1 MKKKIRLSTVIMP
14 MIFLIGLGIFLYPRI
29 SNYLLV
35 RSQTMVVEHYDYK
48 VKKLPQEK
56 KQEIKDKTNQYNQ
69 SRIESTPS
77 LGKTFGKEN
86 QQAKSTDTNAVDDEG
101 NQVFDVMQAML
112 GESLGT
118 IEIPKIALV
127 SPIYKGTSEE
137 ILQKGVGWLEG
148 SSLPSGGKG
157 THTVLTGHRGL
168 PTAELF
174 TNLPELKK
182 GDQFVITYTD
192 ELLAYEVDQI
202 LTVKPEETEALR
214 IDPEKD
220 QATLITCTPYM
231 VNSHRLYV
239 RGHRVP
245 YSQQKL
251 DKARPKKD
259 YSMALII
266 AGAVLVLLVIAIV
279 IWRREKLKEELGLKK
294 GSRQADR

>member
-1 MKKKIRLSTVIMP
+1 M
-14 MIFLIGLGIFLYPRI
+14 
-29 SNYLLV
+29 
-35 RSQTMVVEHYDYK
+35 
-48 VKKLPQEK
+48 
-56 KQEIKDKTNQYNQ
+56 
-69 SRIESTPS
+69 
-77 LGKTFGKEN
+77 
-86 QQAKSTDTNAVDDEG
+86 
-101 NQVFDVMQAML
+101 
-112 GESLGT
+112 
-118 IEIPKIALV
+118 
-127 SPIYKGTSEE
+127 
-137 ILQKGVGWLEG
+137 
-148 SSLPSGGKG
+148 
-157 THTVLTGHRGL
+157 
-168 PTAELF
+168 
-174 TNLPELKK
+174 PELKK

-245 YSQQKL
+245 YSQENL

-266 AGAVLVLLVIAIV
+266 AGAVLVLFVIAIV
-279 IWRREKLKEELGLKK
+279 IWRRKKLKEELGLKK